1 MNFTKDTLFMRY
13 PSTWWHDLW
22 REGAVSGN
30 GRIGANVYGG
40 VKDETVMLTHHRLW
54 HNGQAEELP
63 DVSEAFRSQRRLMEQ
78 ECFQEASWEV
88 VNALMNA
95 NYRARLQSP
104 FPAADLKIQIKPL
117 CGFTDYVR
125 GIRMD
130 SGETFAYWKEGERE
144 RASELFVSRAN
155 GIVVKRITSDR
166 ADLTVS
172 LSLDTHKNINSD
184 KLEKWGKHILD
195 TGEFV
200 IQQPYMVYTA
210 QNDDGS
216 LYGVCARVVCAD
228 GKMETDRELLRVSG
242 AGEVLVLMKVF
253 AGEETAERDRVIDAI
268 LRELDSLPAD
278 YDALLREHRPFHEKW
293 YQSADF
299 SLEYD
304 GEYHSNEELLLEA
317 YRGRQSLELIEK
329 LWRYGRYLFISGTDE
344 QGDPFPLYGL
354 WAGDYRLMWPH
365 HMANENIQMIYWHTF
380 AGNLLPFQ
388 KAFCQYYYEKIP
400 AFQENARKLF
410 GMGGIY
416 VTAGTTPGISSPN
429 QIVPVIMNWV
439 GAAGWIAQH
448 YYRYYRYTGDKKYFQ
463 EIILPFLL
471 ETAAFYEDFVEYR
484 PDGSIYFYPS
494 VSPENTPG
502 NFMPPEHIQ
511 MAHPMPTTVNS
522 TIDLAI
528 LKEFMTE
535 MCHIAE
541 EYPVP
546 KERVAA
552 WEKIL
557 SSIPEYRKNGEG
569 AVREWQDD
577 RFEERYDHR
586 HLSHIYPV
594 FPGTE
599 VNILHKKEL
608 LPAFEKAVALR
619 EIDAQ
624 TGWSMAHMA
633 AIYAR
638 LEKGEEAM
646 ECLNKMARSSLTNN
660 FFTLHNDWRGMNIS
674 LDMEAAPVQLDANM
688 GYVNAIQEM
697 LVCSSEDLLKLLPAL
712 PEELSRGSVRDFR
725 YENGFLSMSWERRTG
740 NFNAVIRALRPHT
753 AWLKLPEF
761 VKDYKLG
768 QKNCDNRTENG
779 FILIK
784 MQEDGELSIYAENPL
799 KSEGGETRMP

>member
-1 MNFTKDTLFMRY
+1 MNFTTNTLFMRY

-22 REGAVSGN
+22 REGLVSGN
-30 GRIGANVYGG
+30 GTIGANVYGG

-63 DVSEAFRSQRRLMEQ
+63 DVSEAFKSQRRLMDQ
-78 ECFQEASWEV
+78 ERFQEASWEV
-88 VNALMNA
+88 VNALKDK
-95 NYRARLQSP
+95 NYQARLQSP
-104 FPAADLKIQIKPL
+104 FPAADLKIRIKPV

-125 GIRMD
+125 GIHMD
-130 SGETFAYWKEGERE
+130 SGEIFTYWKEGKCE
-144 RASELFVSRAN
+144 RASGLFVSRAN
-155 GIVVKRITSDR
+155 GIVVKRITSNR
-166 ADLTVS
+166 HDLTVN
-172 LSLDTHKNINSD
+172 LSLDTHKNTGSD
-184 KLEKWGKHILD
+184 RLETWGKHILD
-195 TGEFV
+195 SSEYLT
-200 IQQPYMVYTA
+200 QLPYMVYTA

-216 LYGVCARVVCAD
+216 LYGVCARVFCAD
-228 GKMETDRELLRVSG
+228 GKIEADRNSLLVSDTK
-242 AGEVLVLMKVF
+242 EVLILLKVF
-253 AGEETAERDRVIDAI
+253 AGEEAARKENVIDDI
-268 LRELDSLPAD
+268 LRELDRLPAD
-278 YDALLREHRPFHEKW
+278 YDVLLKEHRPLHEKW
-293 YQSADF
+293 YQSADL
-299 SLEYD
+299 SLEYS
-304 GEYHSNEELLLEA
+304 EECHSNEELLLDA
-317 YRGRQSLELIEK
+317 YQGKQSLELVEK

-365 HMANENIQMIYWHTF
+365 NMANENIQMIYWHTYT
-380 AGNLLPFQ
+380 GNLLPFQ

-410 GMGGIY
+410 GMRGIY
-416 VTAGTTPGISSPN
+416 MTAGTTPGISVPN
-429 QIVPVIMNWV
+429 QIVPVILNWV

-448 YYRYYRYTGDKKYFQ
+448 YYRYYRYTEDKKYFQ

-471 ETAAFYEDFVEYR
+471 EVAAFYEDFVEYY
-484 PDGSIYFYPS
+484 PDGSIRFYPS

-502 NFMPPEHIQ
+502 NFMPPKHIQ

-541 EYPVP
+541 EFPVLE
-546 KERVAA
+546 ERVAG
-552 WEKIL
+552 WKKIL
-557 SSIPEYRKNGEG
+557 SSIPEYRTNGEG
-569 AVREWQDD
+569 AVKEWQDD
-577 RFEERYDHR
+577 RFEERHDHR

-599 VNILHKKEL
+599 VNSLHKKEL

-646 ECLNKMARSSLTNN
+646 ECLNKMAQSCLINN

-674 LDMEAAPVQLDANM
+674 LNMESAPVQLDAIM
-688 GYVNAIQEM
+688 GYVNAVQEM
-697 LVCSSEDLLKLLPAL
+697 LVYSSEDLLKLLPAL
-712 PEELSRGSVRDFR
+712 PAELFRGRVRNFR
-725 YENGFLSMSWERRTG
+725 YENGFLSMSWNRETG
-740 NFNAVIRALRPHT
+740 DFTAVLRALRPHT
-753 AWLKLPEF
+753 VWLKLPEF
-761 VKDYKLG
+761 VKDYELEK
-768 QKNCDNRTENG
+768 KECDIRSEDGFIVLTMQENG
-779 FILIK
+779 
-784 MQEDGELSIYAENPL
+784 ELHVSQKKQGRL
-799 KSEGGETRMP
+799 

>member
-1 MNFTKDTLFMRY
+1 MDFTKNTLFMRY

-22 REGAVSGN
+22 REGLVSGN

-63 DVSEAFRSQRRLMEQ
+63 DVSEAFKSQRRLMDQ
-78 ECFQEASWEV
+78 ERFQEASWEV
-88 VNALMNA
+88 VNALKDK
-95 NYRARLQSP
+95 NYQARLQSP
-104 FPAADLKIQIKPL
+104 FPAADLKIRIKPV

-125 GIRMD
+125 GIHMD
-130 SGETFAYWKEGERE
+130 SGETFTHWKEGKCG
-144 RASELFVSRAN
+144 RASELFVSRAR
-155 GIVVKRITSDR
+155 GVVVKRITSDNS
-166 ADLTVS
+166 DLTVS
-172 LSLDTHKNINSD
+172 LSLDTHKNAGSD
-184 KLEKWGKHILD
+184 GLETWGKHILD
-195 TGEFV
+195 SREFLTEL
-200 IQQPYMVYTA
+200 PYMVYTA
-210 QNDDGS
+210 RNDDGS
-216 LYGVCARVVCAD
+216 LYGVCAKVFSAD
-228 GKMETDRELLRVSG
+228 GKMETDRNSLLVSD
-242 AGEVLVLMKVF
+242 AREVMVLLKVF
-253 AGEETAERDRVIDAI
+253 AGENAAEKERVIDDI

-278 YDALLREHRPFHEKW
+278 YDALLTEHRLLHEKW
-293 YQSADF
+293 YQSADL
-299 SLEYD
+299 SLGYD
-304 GEYHSNEELLLEA
+304 GEYHSNEELLLYA
-317 YRGRQSLELIEK
+317 YQGKQPLELIEK
-329 LWRYGRYLFISGTDE
+329 LWRYGRYLFVSGTDE
-344 QGDPFPLYGL
+344 KGDPFPMYGL

-365 HMANENIQMIYWHTF
+365 NMANENIQMIYWHTYT
-380 AGNLLPFQ
+380 GNLMPFQ

-410 GMGGIY
+410 GMRGIY
-416 VTAGTTPGISSPN
+416 MTAGTTSGISAPN

-448 YYRYYRYTGDKKYFQ
+448 YYRYYRYTGDKEYFK

-471 ETAAFYEDFVEYR
+471 EAAAFYEDFVVYY
-484 PDGSIYFYPS
+484 PDGTIHFYPS

-502 NFMPPEHIQ
+502 NFMPPKHIQ

-541 EYPVP
+541 EFPVP
-546 KERVAA
+546 AERAEK
-552 WEKIL
+552 WKKIL
-557 SSIPEYRKNGEG
+557 SSIPEYRTNGDG
-569 AVREWQDD
+569 AVKEWQDD

-599 VNILHKKEL
+599 VNALHKKEL
-608 LPAFEKAVALR
+608 LPAFENAVALR

-646 ECLNKMARSSLTNN
+646 ECLNKMVRSCLTNN

-674 LDMEAAPVQLDANM
+674 LNMESAPVQLDAIM
-688 GYVNAIQEM
+688 GYVNAVQEM
-697 LVCSSEDLLKLLPAL
+697 LVYSSEDLLKLLPAL
-712 PEELSRGSVRDFR
+712 PVELSQGSVSNFR
-725 YENGFLSMSWERRTG
+725 YENGSLSMNWNRKTG
-740 NFNAVIRALRPHT
+740 DFTAIIRALRPHT
-753 AWLKLPEF
+753 VWLKLPEY
-761 VKDYKLG
+761 VTDYELEQKDCNNG
-768 QKNCDNRTENG
+768 QENG
-779 FILIK
+779 FIILT
-784 MQEDGELSIYAENPL
+784 MMENGELHISQKKETAERQN
-799 KSEGGETRMP
+799 K